1 MHSQSIL
8 RPAVE
13 NSNVVCHDTRFVKG
27 RLAKT
32 KEEGQKL
39 LLDLIT
45 HPKRNI
51 VPMVAVLCTTMGM
64 TNQIAIAYFYAF
76 AYPDGSHARHRF

>member
-1 MHSQSIL
+1 MIMKSELTGIMHSQSIL

-45 HPKRNI
+45 HPKKEK
-51 VPMVAVLCTTMGM
+51 
-64 TNQIAIAYFYAF
+64 
-76 AYPDGSHARHRF
+76 

>member
-39 LLDLIT
+39 LLVSDNP
-45 HPKRNI
+45 PKKKNSSNGCCPLYDNGNDKPDSNSIFLR
-51 VPMVAVLCTTMGM
+51 LC
-64 TNQIAIAYFYAF
+64 I
-76 AYPDGSHARHRF
+76 S